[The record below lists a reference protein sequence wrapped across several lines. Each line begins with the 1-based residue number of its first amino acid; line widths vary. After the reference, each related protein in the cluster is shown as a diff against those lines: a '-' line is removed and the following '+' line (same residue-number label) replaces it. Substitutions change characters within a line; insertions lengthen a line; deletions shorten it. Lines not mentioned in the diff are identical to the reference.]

1 MSDIQEK
8 CELDSVLENDLENI
22 EEERL
27 PEILSQRLELLEK
40 TNLAYSNAKDKEA
53 AAREKVA
60 HALSKADE
68 LIEAAGKVG
77 GHTAKQRKFLWI
89 EWTSKADEIEAL
101 KRNLQDIIEHG
112 ENSAIAQKELV
123 EVQAALTESQT
134 ALLKVQEAQM
144 AYQSQ
149 IADATKFLYG
159 LSAYNMASVQS
170 VLINLK
176 AVLSGAS
183 KEKLGEMAQQQLL
196 LAMDQIKNQ
205 ESIILR
211 IRENKQLIDSLDFE
225 MEESSSKI
233 ENLEKQDAEQ
243 DSLIEELQKQDE
255 EQDSLIEDLQKQD
268 AEHDSLIE
276 DLQKQDE
283 EQDSLIE
290 DLQKQDEEQ
299 DSLIEDLQKQDAEH
313 DNLIE
318 DLQKQDEEQDSLIE
332 DLQKQDVEHDKLIE
346 ELINKVETLEKEKED
361 IKILVD
367 KLVLQIEQLKDNVNK
382 KGWKIAVSG
391 IAIGSLLLTLLQI
404 VGLL

>member
-1 MSDIQEK
+1 MSDVQEK
-8 CELDSVLENDLENI
+8 HELDPVLENSLVNI

-40 TNLAYSNAKDKEA
+40 TNLAYSDAKDKEA
-53 AAREKVA
+53 AAREKVE

-68 LIEAAGKVG
+68 LIKAAGKVG
-77 GHTAKQRKFLWI
+77 GHTAEQREFLWI
-89 EWTSKADEIEAL
+89 EWTSKADEIDAL

-144 AYQSQ
+144 AYQRQ

-183 KEKLGEMAQQQLL
+183 KKKLGEMAQQQLL

-211 IRENKQLIDSLDFE
+211 IKENKQLIESLDFE
-225 MEESSSKI
+225 MEKSDSKI
-233 ENLEKQDAEQ
+233 ED
-243 DSLIEELQKQDE
+243 LQKQDV

-268 AEHDSLIE
+268 AEQDSLIKDLQKQDAEQDNLIE
-276 DLQKQDE
+276 DLQKQDA
-283 EQDSLIE
+283 
-290 DLQKQDEEQ
+290 EQ
-299 DSLIEDLQKQDAEH
+299 DSLIEDLQKQDAEQNNLIENLQKQDEEQ

-318 DLQKQDEEQDSLIE
+318 DLQKQDA
-332 DLQKQDVEHDKLIE
+332 KHDKLIE
-346 ELINKVETLEKEKED
+346 ELLRNMETLENEKED
-361 IKILVD
+361 LKILAD
-367 KLVLQIEQLKDNVNK
+367 KLVSQIEQLKDNVNK

-391 IAIGSLLLTLLQI
+391 IAIGSLFLTLLQI
-404 VGLL
+404 AELL

>member
-1 MSDIQEK
+1 MSDLQGK
-8 CELDSVLENDLENI
+8 NELDPLLENSLINI

-27 PEILSQRLELLEK
+27 PEILSQRLEMLEK
-40 TNLAYSNAKDKEA
+40 TNLAYSDAKEKEA
-53 AAREKVA
+53 AARTKVA
-60 HALSKADE
+60 DALKKADE
-68 LIEAAGKVG
+68 LIEEAGHVG
-77 GHTAKQRKFLWI
+77 GHTAEQRKFLWI

-211 IRENKQLIDSLDFE
+211 IRENKELIDSLDFE
-225 MEESSSKI
+225 MEESESKI
-233 ENLEKQDAEQ
+233 EELKKQDEEQDTLIENLQKQDEEHDTLIEDLQKQDEEQDALIENLQKQDEEHDTLIEDLQKQDAEQ
-243 DSLIEELQKQDE
+243 DSLIENLQKQDE
-255 EQDSLIEDLQKQD
+255 E
-268 AEHDSLIE
+268 HDTLIE

-290 DLQKQDEEQ
+290 DLQKQDEE
-299 DSLIEDLQKQDAEH
+299 
-313 DNLIE
+313 
-318 DLQKQDEEQDSLIE
+318 
-332 DLQKQDVEHDKLIE
+332 HDKLID
-346 ELINKVETLEKEKED
+346 ELVEKVKCLQNENESLKIYIEK
-361 IKILVD
+361 LSS
-367 KLVLQIEQLKDNVNK
+367 QIEEIEVVVNRK
-382 KGWKIAVSG
+382 VWRVVVSA
-391 IAIGSLLLTLLQI
+391 IAIGSFLLTLLQI
-404 VGLL
+404 LGVI

>member
-1 MSDIQEK
+1 MSDVQEK
-8 CELDSVLENDLENI
+8 HELGPVLENSLVNI

-40 TNLAYSNAKDKEA
+40 TNLAYSDAKDKEA

-77 GHTAKQRKFLWI
+77 GHTAEQREFLWI
-89 EWTSKADEIEAL
+89 EWTSKADEIDAL

-134 ALLKVQEAQM
+134 ALLKVQESQM

-176 AVLSGAS
+176 EVLSGAS

-205 ESIILR
+205 ESIILK
-211 IRENKQLIDSLDFE
+211 IKENKQLIESLDFE
-225 MEESSSKI
+225 MEESDSKI
-233 ENLEKQDAEQ
+233 EDLQKQDAEQ
-243 DSLIEELQKQDE
+243 DSFIEDLQKQDA

-268 AEHDSLIE
+268 AD
-276 DLQKQDE
+276 
-283 EQDSLIE
+283 QDS
-290 DLQKQDEEQ
+290 
-299 DSLIEDLQKQDAEH
+299 SIEDLQKQDAEQ
-313 DNLIE
+313 DNLIK
-318 DLQKQDEEQDSLIE
+318 DLQKQDA
-332 DLQKQDVEHDKLIE
+332 EHDKLIE
-346 ELINKVETLEKEKED
+346 ELLRNMEMLENEKED
-361 IKILVD
+361 LEILAD
-367 KLVLQIEQLKDNVNK
+367 KLVSQIEQLKDNVNK

-391 IAIGSLLLTLLQI
+391 IAIGSLFLTLLQI
-404 VGLL
+404 AGLL